1 MSWLWDLADRNTLCI
16 GTMERVPK
24 LFEVTFPVHECVVY
38 LCTFLSVKAATLL
51 AMQAPRGR
59 GYI

>member
-1 MSWLWDLADRNTLCI
+1 
-16 GTMERVPK
+16 MERVPK
-24 LFEVTFPVHECVVY
+24 LLEVKFPVHECVVY
-38 LCTFLSVKAATLL
+38 LFTFLSVKAATLL